1 MLGQCLHRQLKFFCG
16 VLGKANDLDV
26 PALAVQIGRTHDAV
40 DGNAVPAQQHVL
52 DRVRPV
58 QPDDH
63 RGVARALEQFH
74 DALVG
79 QVRTGYGH
87 GVNRQNAVASANPSL
102 FRRPSGNG
110 GDHHQ
115 RILLDDELNADA
127 LKVALHGFGKGRQF
141 FGADEQAVRIQ
152 FFQYGIKSDL
162 LQFLPHNRIHVCL
175 FHAVEHAIQ
184 CTAGTDHVQ
193 AIRRSAAGLKPD
205 VHPQD

>member
-127 LKVALHGFGKGRQF
+127 LKVALHGFGKAANSSALMNKLCGSSF
-141 FGADEQAVRIQ
+141 
-152 FFQYGIKSDL
+152 S
-162 LQFLPHNRIHVCL
+162 N
-175 FHAVEHAIQ
+175 
-184 CTAGTDHVQ
+184 TASRATCSNSSRTTGST
-193 AIRRSAAGLKPD
+193 
-205 VHPQD
+205 